1 MPRPTE
7 INGTAKERERSDLL
21 EVAEPL
27 VDAEHGVEVDGV
39 RGGGGEHD
47 VDGDDAVP
55 SGRHVDEDPGQQRAA
70 VGVGAHADQHR
81 PPLRRALPRRV
92 LRRRRPSLLL
102 PLLRPGH
109 LHLRVPRD
117 ATRSQDCRCG
127 VRVLSCAS
135 GAAAIRFTANGR
147 VLPAPSRCSS
157 ERFLSLSL
165 LPWRLAGFSLPS
177 PRPFGKGSFV
187 HLRRLAGR
195 QQPLSVAPF
204 RCRSCLIFPLFL
216 QVWKCF
222 SFL

>member
-27 VDAEHGVEVDGV
+27 VDAEHGVEFDGV

-109 LHLRVPRD
+109 LHLRAPRD
-117 ATRSQDCRCG
+117 ATRSQACRCACSL
-127 VRVLSCAS
+127 VAS

-147 VLPAPSRCSS
+147 VLPAPSLCSS
-157 ERFLSLSL
+157 ERSLS
-165 LPWRLAGFSLPS
+165 A
-177 PRPFGKGSFV
+177 PRDHSVRAVWSISGGWQAATAV
-187 HLRRLAGR
+187 RRTVPL
-195 QQPLSVAPF
+195 PLS
-204 RCRSCLIFPLFL
+204 C
-216 QVWKCF
+216 
-222 SFL
+222 